1 MASDIADAKQNVAG
15 QTGDNVVIGGA
26 TYTIATDWGSGG
38 GTGFSAAHAQVVK
51 TAWGDSDFTY
61 RTTKLKPIP
70 VQIFDGVQGTTG
82 ALIDPSVF
90 ALKITGDV
98 SINQYVGISGGMVDA
113 HNHRS
118 VGGIIQIVGP
128 TFGDSGPTA
137 YAAGHVNESHF
148 NPVKVTGAVHGYENA
163 YPVGVTFTH
172 GAIRKLYGGPIGYT
186 GFTGYVRFESGV
198 TTNSSILERDVDYI
212 AIQGLSGGEAVGITA
227 HDSNGLNIRN
237 LSSRDAVHPAAWV
250 KDSVA
255 VEGFSGMTAIAVT
268 GGIVISKQ
276 PHGGSFETRSL
287 EAHRDSVAIYD
298 AAGGTGPHV
307 KLIGHDGTPI
317 GISGGALKVAV
328 DNGSFTANVTV
339 TPEVEVKGTTGS
351 TGIQVRGVTSQ
362 EIVVKGP
369 LTGGALEVSSP
380 SGLNVRTLTTTDQVS
395 VGGQVATDVTNLKTN
410 LSDLLSEVKT
420 LKTDIANVN
429 SNIEDVE
436 AIVTNFQD
444 NGTQTYYDNS
454 GATSGIFFNTCVKKT
469 VQPSELISI
478 TLSVSTN
485 AKAVSTN
492 REVNNGVYI
501 QSNPTNTNNIV
512 VGGSSLLN
520 KGNLGFTL
528 EPGESIFL
536 QVSNLNLIYV
546 KAQSGSQNVSC
557 IGS

>member
-1 MASDIADAKQNVAG
+1 
-15 QTGDNVVIGGA
+15 
-26 TYTIATDWGSGG
+26 
-38 GTGFSAAHAQVVK
+38 
-51 TAWGDSDFTY
+51 
-61 RTTKLKPIP
+61 
-70 VQIFDGVQGTTG
+70 
-82 ALIDPSVF
+82 
-90 ALKITGDV
+90 
-98 SINQYVGISGGMVDA
+98 
-113 HNHRS
+113 
-118 VGGIIQIVGP
+118 
-128 TFGDSGPTA
+128 
-137 YAAGHVNESHF
+137 
-148 NPVKVTGAVHGYENA
+148 
-163 YPVGVTFTH
+163 
-172 GAIRKLYGGPIGYT
+172 
-186 GFTGYVRFESGV
+186 
-198 TTNSSILERDVDYI
+198 
-212 AIQGLSGGEAVGITA
+212 
-227 HDSNGLNIRN
+227 
-237 LSSRDAVHPAAWV
+237 V

-339 TPEVEVKGTTGS
+339 TPEIEVKGSTGS

-362 EIVVKGP
+362 EIVVQGP
-369 LTGGALEVSSP
+369 LAGGALEVSSS
-380 SGLNVRTLTTTDQVS
+380 SGLNIRSLTTTDQVS
-395 VGGQVATDVTNLKTN
+395 VGGEVATDVTNLKTN
-410 LSDLLSEVKT
+410 LSALLSEVKT

-444 NGTQTYYDNS
+444 NGTETYYDKS

-469 VQPSELISI
+469 VQPSELISL
-478 TLSVSTN
+478 TLSVATN
-485 AKAVSTN
+485 PKAVSTN

-501 QSNPTNTNNIV
+501 QANPTNTGNIV
-512 VGGSSLLN
+512 VGGSALLN

-546 KAQSGSQNVSC
+546 KAQSGNQNISC